1 MRWLMVAT
9 NRLLWLIPTLFA
21 ILAFVFVLSRIVPI
35 DPAVLVAG
43 ENASPAQIAQVRERL
58 GFDQPLWSQFIR
70 YLATVAHGDLGTSLF
85 TQRPIASDLLDR
97 LPATLEL
104 TAAAVLIAA
113 LVGVP
118 LGVLC
123 ALHRNSWLDHGV
135 RILAVASIALTP
147 FWIAIQLQLTF
158 SMTLNWLP
166 LAGRIDAFQPRSV
179 TGLLI
184 VDAVID
190 LDAEALFSALKHIIL
205 PAATL
210 GLPAAATVQRF
221 TRNSLTNVVSLPSVV
236 YQTAMGLP
244 RRIIIWKYMLRMAL
258 AATVTVLGLTVGLLI
273 TGAVAVETVFDWPGL
288 GNYAVRSILLS
299 DYNAIMGFTLMTG
312 ALFAVV
318 NLSIDILQ
326 AVIDPRGEA

>member
-1 MRWLMVAT
+1 MRWLIVAM
-9 NRLLWLIPTLFA
+9 NRLLWLFPTLLVL
-21 ILAFVFVLSRIVPI
+21 LAFVFVLSRIVPI
-35 DPAVLVAG
+35 DPAVLIAG
-43 ENASPAQIAQVRERL
+43 ENASPAHVSEVRERI
-58 GFDQPLWSQFIR
+58 GFGQPLWLQFFR
-70 YLATVAHGDLGTSLF
+70 YLGAVAHGDLGTSLF
-85 TQRPIASDLLDR
+85 TQRPIISDLLDR

-104 TAAAVLIAA
+104 TAVSVLIAA
-113 LVGVP
+113 LVGIP

-123 ALHRNSWLDHGV
+123 ALHRDSWLDHGV

-166 LAGRIDAFQPRSV
+166 LAGRTDAFPPNSV

-184 VDAVID
+184 VDALIAR
-190 LDAEALFSALKHIIL
+190 DAEGLFSAFKHIIL

-221 TRNSLTNVVSLPSVV
+221 TRNSMANVIASPSVI

-244 RRIIIWKYMLRMAL
+244 RVVIIWKYMLRMSL
-258 AATVTVLGLTVGLLI
+258 AATVTVLGLTFGLLL

-299 DYNAIMGFTLMTG
+299 DYNAILGFTLTTG

-318 NLSIDILQ
+318 NLVIDILQ
-326 AVIDPRGEA
+326 AAIDPRGEE